1 MKMLIHCHMD
11 YYDVTAVT
19 VIWVPGHVS
28 CIVCVTEIMD
38 KNETVFLYYASKPQ
52 RVERLTFLYPAYR

>member
-1 MKMLIHCHMD
+1 MD